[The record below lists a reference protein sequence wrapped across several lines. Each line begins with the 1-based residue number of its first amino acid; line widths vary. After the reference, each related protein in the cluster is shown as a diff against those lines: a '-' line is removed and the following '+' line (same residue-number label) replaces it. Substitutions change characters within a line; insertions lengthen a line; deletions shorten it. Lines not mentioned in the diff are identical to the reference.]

1 MTTARPADDAETLA
15 PDVDLPEGDVDRA
28 AAHAVL
34 VDTITATRRPPCVR
48 WPDAGWI
55 SEDRT
60 AQLDAAALCDHC
72 AALAACSAYIAEHLE
87 PSGVWAGTVPPT
99 SPGGPR
105 SHHTLERPTLPP
117 DLDPGRPLDALPA
130 PALAALTHALAARGM
145 PVRTIAR
152 LLRRTRHTIAGYLSA
167 PPPALATTNDAS
179 RLADDIRTAASA
191 AYAEDDGAALTE
203 LVRLAE
209 HARDVDAHLAAG
221 HPNWTEYLAAA
232 LAGDAPPAER
242 RRPLALALVDR
253 GLSVRAA
260 GALVRASYGAVGRW
274 MRDRPSP
281 PTTERTNNP

>member
-1 MTTARPADDAETLA
+1 MTTARPADDAEALA
-15 PDVDLPEGDVDRA
+15 PDVDPPEVDVDRA

-60 AQLDAAALCDHC
+60 TQLDAAALCDHC
-72 AALAACSAYIAEHLE
+72 HALAACSAYIAEHLE

-99 SPGGPR
+99 YPGGPR

-117 DLDPGRPLDALPA
+117 DLDPGRPLDALPTH
-130 PALAALTHALAARGM
+130 ALVTLTHALAARGM
-145 PVRTIAR
+145 PARTIAR
-152 LLRRTRHTIAGYLSA
+152 LLRRTRHTIARYLSA
-167 PPPALATTNDAS
+167 PPTLTTSADAS
-179 RLADDIRTAASA
+179 RLANDIRTAASA
-191 AYAEDDGAALTE
+191 AHAEDDGAALAE

-221 HPNWTEYLAAA
+221 HPNWTSYLAAA
-232 LAGDAPPAER
+232 LAGDAPPANR

-253 GLSVRAA
+253 GLSTRAA
-260 GALVRASYGAVGRW
+260 GALVGASYGAVGRW
-274 MRDRPSP
+274 MRERPFP
-281 PTTERTNNP
+281 PTP